1 MRQFTSFLKESI
13 RQGLP
18 HIHSTTTPAGNQTP
32 SLSTDQFHHTT
43 RGGKVHIHDVTEKT
57 DGQTF
62 KFGYDHH
69 GFYTQHSGSGDERI
83 RTGQGHID
91 RAKRRAA
98 ETGKEY
104 VPHAHEA
111 FAKFHD
117 ALHNNQKLQ
126 THLQKMHK
134 KHGEVSVR
142 GEAFNRHI
150 ATPGDHP
157 HEVKFVHTSYSTHG
171 MGHHGSFVIHSKLPD
186 NHLHDAEHFKKHL
199 SDHNIT
205 FDHDRVDHP
214 KGHVD
219 VSHEVKDFHK
229 LDHGLINS
237 RTTPSNKAAK
247 MAEIEKFNHIK
258 HRVHQKVVSHVKSLG
273 IKNKWGSGTE
283 GLIVHPS
290 EHNVH
295 AARFK
300 VVDDSFK
307 KAKASGGRFGHLK
320 ENLLVEG
327 GAIKIG
333 DHAAEPI
340 HVTAHNRSQIKHD
353 VHHALA
359 AVGDKFHADHKEH
372 LFGSGHKHLHSGDVY
387 SGSTHHLMHGH
398 VSDAEFAK
406 HKPHV
411 GDIDVQVSHDHKNK
425 LEHTLKAGHKFG
437 KYTVVGTK
445 KHGQELSAVMKHENG
460 SHHQF
465 DFEGNHHPGSEE
477 SRFKHNSSWEDTKHG
492 IKGVHHKMLLNAAG
506 RDKHK
511 FSPMNGLRHRADD
524 SDAGGGN
531 AKKVTHSLFGG
542 TADHKHIHSFIGV
555 THLIK
560 HHVPKSQHQQIYDK
574 FKSSVEQKKNMNHT
588 HALNHL
594 RQHLDV
600 KDNLHEDAHAGE
612 EHAHVAFMGAS
623 PFTHMG
629 HHHDVVGSMA
639 HHKEGKKF
647 VGLSGKSDVFSDHE
661 RESIANKQSGG
672 KAHFKVEKSAGETV
686 GRAFHSM
693 DKSKRRVLHLHFG
706 HDRKNMAERLKS
718 SIEAGKIPELNGE
731 KPHAV
736 YVHFPHDENRSH
748 GFSGTKMRQAAHD
761 KDLHT
766 FHKHIGPAFSHE
778 EAHKLMH
785 RVHDGIKSGHIPLK
799 R

>member
-1 MRQFTSFLKESI
+1 MRLLSSFLKESI

-18 HIHSTTTPAGNQTP
+18 HLHSTPTPAGNQTP
-32 SLSTDQFHHTT
+32 SLTTDQFHHTT
-43 RGGKVHIHDVTEKT
+43 KGGKIHIHDVTEKT

-69 GFYTQHSGSGDERI
+69 GFYSQHSGSGDERI

-91 RAKRRAA
+91 RAKRRAQ

-117 ALHNNQKLQ
+117 ALHTNKKLQ
-126 THLQKMHK
+126 AHLKALHAV
-134 KHGEVSVR
+134 HGEVSVR
-142 GEAFNRHI
+142 GEAFNRHL
-150 ATPGDHP
+150 ARPGDHP
-157 HEVKFVHTSYSTHG
+157 HEVKFVHTSYSTQG

-186 NHLHDAEHFKKHL
+186 NHLHDVEHFKNHL
-199 SDHNIT
+199 SDHNVT
-205 FDHDRVDHP
+205 FDHDRVDHA

-219 VSHEVKDFHK
+219 VSHEVRDFHK
-229 LDHGLINS
+229 LNHGLINS

-247 MAEIEKFNHIK
+247 MSETEKFNAIK
-258 HRVHQKVVSHVKSLG
+258 QRVHHKVVKHIESLG

-290 EHNVH
+290 AANPD

-300 VVDDSFK
+300 VVHDSFK
-307 KAKASGGRFGHLK
+307 KAKLATGDIRRLHEEFIY
-320 ENLLVEG
+320 EG
-327 GAIKIG
+327 GAIKVG
-333 DHAAEPI
+333 DVAAEPI
-340 HVTAHNRSQIKHD
+340 HVTAHNRKQVAHD
-353 VHHALA
+353 VHHALS
-359 AVGDKFHADHKEH
+359 AVADKFHADHKEH
-372 LFGSGHKHLHSGDVY
+372 LFGSGHKHLHSGAVY

-398 VSDAEFAK
+398 VSDEEFAK

-425 LEHTLKAGHKFG
+425 LQHTLQPGHKFG

-460 SHHQF
+460 HHHQF
-465 DFEGNHHPGSEE
+465 DFEGNDKPGSEE
-477 SRFKHNSSWEDTKHG
+477 SRFKHNSSWEDAKHK

-506 RDKHK
+506 RDKYK
-511 FSPMNGLRHRADD
+511 FSPMHGLAHRED
-524 SDAGGGN
+524 SSSAGGGN
-531 AKKVTHSLFGG
+531 AKKITHSLFGHE
-542 TADHKHIHSFIGV
+542 ADHKHIHSFVGV

-560 HHVPKSQHQQIYDK
+560 HHVPKQHHQQIYDK
-574 FKSSVEQKKNMNHT
+574 FKSGTEQKKGVDHS

-600 KDNLHEDAHAGE
+600 KDDLHESDHREE
-612 EHAHVAFMGAS
+612 EHVHVAFMGAS

-629 HHHDVVGSMA
+629 HHHDVVHSMSS
-639 HHKEGKKF
+639 HHHGKKF

-661 RESIANKQSGG
+661 REHIANKQSAGA
-672 KAHFKVEKSAGETV
+672 AHFKVEKSAGETV
-686 GRAFHSM
+686 GRAFHTM
-693 DKSKRRVLHLHFG
+693 DKSKRRIVHLHFG

-718 SIEAGKIPELNGE
+718 SIDAGKIPELHGDR
-731 KPHAV
+731 PDAV
-736 YVHFPHDENRSH
+736 YVHYPKDENRSH
-748 GFSGTKMRQAAHD
+748 GFSGTKMRKAAHEHD
-761 KDLHT
+761 IHT
-766 FHKHIGPAFSHE
+766 FHKHLGPSFTHE
-778 EAHKLMH
+778 EASKLMH
-785 RVHDGIKSGHIPLK
+785 RVHNGIKSGHIPLK